1 MKVLWLTE
9 TPSKYKPEEYGYNGR
24 GWIAS
29 LQTLVESSEEVS
41 QLGIAF
47 PHSSDTEKLVDNK
60 TVYYPIKRKIPQNIV
75 TWIASNWKRQIE
87 KEEEIKSL
95 EGIVKDFDPDI
106 IHIFGTESWLCHVV
120 KITRKPCIVHLQGLL
135 GPYLNAY
142 NPVDISNADL
152 KSYSWVDYM
161 KGVSIWHNKLIF
173 EKKSRREDGFFKQ
186 ISFYMGRTLWDK
198 SISGFLSSG
207 STYYHVDE
215 VLRENFYTAAPWVYN
230 KNKKII
236 ITSTISDALYKG
248 LDLVI
253 KTARLLNTENFEF
266 EWRII
271 GVEENSKTALLLKK
285 IFKADYSE
293 LNIKLKGIKN
303 TDEIIELL
311 SETLLYIHT
320 SYIDNSPNSLC
331 EAQIMGVPTMATN
344 VGGISSLIEDGK
356 DGFLVP
362 ANDPYFLASRIVQLS
377 KNVSYL
383 KEISNKGKEK
393 AQKRHLKETILN
405 QLIQSYNELSVTQNK
420 VQINSNTL
428 IQ

>member
-1 MKVLWLTE
+1 
-9 TPSKYKPEEYGYNGR
+9 
-24 GWIAS
+24 
-29 LQTLVESSEEVS
+29 
-41 QLGIAF
+41 
-47 PHSSDTEKLVDNK
+47 
-60 TVYYPIKRKIPQNIV
+60 
-75 TWIASNWKRQIE
+75 
-87 KEEEIKSL
+87 
-95 EGIVKDFDPDI
+95 
-106 IHIFGTESWLCHVV
+106 
-120 KITRKPCIVHLQGLL
+120 
-135 GPYLNAY
+135 
-142 NPVDISNADL
+142 
-152 KSYSWVDYM
+152 
-161 KGVSIWHNKLIF
+161 
-173 EKKSRREDGFFKQ
+173 
-186 ISFYMGRTLWDK
+186 MGRTLWDK